1 MNTIVNNTFDLTKI
15 KKLLSKAK
23 FYDFFIHYI
32 PGSFLEMKNE
42 MTEIVAFNR
51 KIDFK
56 KARYV
61 KNFKVTE
68 VKKFI
73 VDNDLQ
79 EFFYLEEKKQH
90 S

>member
-1 MNTIVNNTFDLTKI
+1 
-15 KKLLSKAK
+15 
-23 FYDFFIHYI
+23 
-32 PGSFLEMKNE
+32 

-61 KNFKVTE
+61 KNFKVNE

-73 VDNDLQ
+73 IDNDLQ